1 MSIADWKNCVKF
13 ERFIRKVYSR
23 DIWAEDICFYPDG
36 KSFICK
42 SNLNDQTWAPKT
54 EEWRKTGEGLKPDY
68 VVKVNKV
75 VEGRQLILW
84 LLQVFW
90 YVNNS
95 KKGMVHILQVL
106 YVEIPNKC
114 SKIP

>member
-23 DIWAEDICFYPDG
+23 DIWAEDICFYLDG

-42 SNLNDQTWAPKT
+42 SNLNDQTRAPKT

-68 VVKVNKV
+68 VAKVNKV
-75 VEGRQLILW
+75 SSGGKVAHFMVAASVLICE
-84 LLQVFW
+84 QFKKRNGA
-90 YVNNS
+90 YFAGFIRRNS
-95 KKGMVHILQVL
+95 K
-106 YVEIPNKC
+106 
-114 SKIP
+114 